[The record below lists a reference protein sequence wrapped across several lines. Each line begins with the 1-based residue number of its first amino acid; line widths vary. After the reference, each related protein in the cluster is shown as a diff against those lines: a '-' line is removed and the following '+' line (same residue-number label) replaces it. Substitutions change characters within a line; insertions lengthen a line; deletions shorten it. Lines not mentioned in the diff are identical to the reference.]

1 MNESQLKVIVQ
12 TLIELRKE
20 NRKLLEEIRE
30 LKSTL
35 LNENNVAKNEY
46 GANRPIVTETIKN
59 KSNPFIES
67 KSPLASILSE
77 FSPFTEED
85 EHTKSILDEQIVDS
99 NDPVARV
106 MNKIKNTDHKKVL
119 QMMENASTNKFRNL

>member
-30 LKSTL
+30 IKNTL
-35 LNENNVAKNEY
+35 LTERSITKKEY
-46 GANRPIVTETIKN
+46 DINRPVVVDNVKKKI
-59 KSNPFIES
+59 NPFIES
-67 KSPLASILSE
+67 KSPLASILGE

-85 EHTKSILDEQIVDS
+85 EQTKSILDEQIIDS
-99 NDPVARV
+99 DDPVARV